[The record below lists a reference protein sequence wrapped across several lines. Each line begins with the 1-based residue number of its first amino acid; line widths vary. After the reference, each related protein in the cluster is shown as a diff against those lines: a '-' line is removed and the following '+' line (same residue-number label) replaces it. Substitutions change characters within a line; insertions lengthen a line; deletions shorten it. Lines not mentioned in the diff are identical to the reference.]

1 MLHLPGETDR
11 TRRKSDPAKTIQA
24 LDSSHR
30 MKKSHDAALR
40 IVGIKQEKEGGKL
53 QQNPAQTCKHERYEM

>member
-1 MLHLPGETDR
+1 
-11 TRRKSDPAKTIQA
+11 
-24 LDSSHR
+24 

>member
-1 MLHLPGETDR
+1 LILL
-11 TRRKSDPAKTIQA
+11 I
-24 LDSSHR
+24 R

-53 QQNPAQTCKHERYEM
+53 QQNPAQTCKHKRYDM